1 MPHAST
7 AAGTDSVAPQ
17 MTLVGD
23 LKLRSFDY
31 TDPQM
36 RGPRFHA
43 ALRELRAQSWL
54 ATGPYGYV
62 VLDRE
67 SCEFF
72 LRTRAAVFP
81 GMKIA
86 EIFDVREGPL
96 WEEMRRNIL
105 HINGADHTRLR
116 ALVNPAL
123 SARAVE
129 RYRPLARSLLAE
141 SYEELLLRRPPQ
153 GGPEGVASGVTC
165 EFVETFAKPYPSQMI
180 AAVMGAPLTDAPR
193 LHHWSTWIQRQ
204 FDAACM
210 LNERPQIEEAV
221 VEFYAYAGEL
231 LRTRRLDPG
240 DDLIS
245 KLIAAEEEGER
256 LSDVECVNLVLNVLI
271 GGVDTTQSQ
280 LAHAVRLFAEHPQQ
294 WQLLAEEPALA
305 ARAVEEVLRVE
316 PITPFTA
323 RITTEEVTFRD
334 VTFPKDTIVMVCAF
348 TGNRDLR
355 GVGNG
360 EVDGVSAGN
369 GLGGGNGLDVG
380 GGKGESGGSLTEV
393 DEAAWDE
400 FDITAERGRARAL
413 TFGAGVHYCLGANL
427 ARVELQE
434 ALSFL
439 PSQMPELTLDGE
451 PVYESIMGIYGLAEL
466 PVRFARP

>member
-1 MPHAST
+1 MA
-7 AAGTDSVAPQ
+7 
-17 MTLVGD
+17 LVS
-23 LKLRSFDY
+23 KLELPGLDY
-31 TDPQM
+31 TDPAM

-43 ALRELRAQSWL
+43 ELQQLRAQGWL
-54 ATGPYGYV
+54 ASGPFGYV
-62 VLDRE
+62 VLE
-67 SCEFF
+67 HEACEFF

-123 SARAVE
+123 SPRAVE
-129 RYRPLARSLLAE
+129 RYRPLAQALLAE
-141 SYEELLLRRPPQ
+141 LYERVVAGDRQ
-153 GGPEGVASGVTC
+153 GGEGSGFARAVQC
-165 EFVETFAKPYPSQMI
+165 EFVECFAKPYPSQVI
-180 AAVMGAPLTDAPR
+180 AAVMGVPMADAPR
-193 LHHWSTWIQRQ
+193 LHHWSNWIQRQ
-204 FDAACM
+204 FDAASM
-210 LNERPQIEEAV
+210 ASERPAIEQAV
-221 VEFYAYAGEL
+221 AEFYEYAGEL
-231 LRTRRLDPG
+231 VRMRRGDVG

-280 LAHAVRLFAEHPQQ
+280 LAHGLRLFAEHPAQ
-294 WQLLAEEPALA
+294 WQLLAEQPELA
-305 ARAVEEVLRVE
+305 ERAVEEVLRFE

-323 RITTEEVTFRD
+323 RITTEEVTFRE
-334 VTFPKDTIVMVCAF
+334 VTFPADTIVMVCAF
-348 TGNRDLR
+348 TGNRD
-355 GVGNG
+355 
-360 EVDGVSAGN
+360 VDGPF
-369 GLGGGNGLDVG
+369 D
-380 GGKGESGGSLTEV
+380 
-393 DEAAWDE
+393 D

-434 ALSFL
+434 AFRYL
-439 PSQMPELTLDGE
+439 PARMPELSLDGE
-451 PVYESIMGIYGLAEL
+451 PVYESITGIYGLAQL
-466 PVRFARP
+466 PLRFTVC